1 MSLLA
6 RKENTVESEDFGFV
20 PYEDDDLQE
29 WGDREAFED
38 ACADFLD
45 YE

>member
-1 MSLLA
+1 M
-6 RKENTVESEDFGFV
+6 ESEDFGFVGPYEFVGFV

-38 ACADFLD
+38 ACEDFD